1 LAGKIT
7 ANTKIQN
14 TPDYLFIP
22 DIAEDLIIM
31 QEATRK
37 KIVIIGIVST
47 DSQYVID
54 IPLLG
59 NNKDFKIITQLIK
72 FILQLLL
79 IKRDSIVDSKRRY
92 KTQLNHFYITPAR
105 K

>member
-1 LAGKIT
+1 LAGKIS

-22 DIAEDLIIM
+22 DSDEDLIIM

-37 KIVIIGIVST
+37 KIAIIGIVPT

-79 IKRDSIVDSKRRY
+79 IKKDCIVDSKRRY
-92 KTQLNHFYITPAR
+92 KRQLNHFYITSAC